1 MKKKIIILG
10 STGSIGMTTIKI
22 VLKNKKIFDVI
33 LLTANKDYVKLLSQ
47 AKTLKCKNII
57 VFDKENFFKAKI
69 INKNK
74 NIKIFNNV
82 KDFLKNQKNKVD
94 YTMCAISGI
103 SGLEPLIDII
113 KITKNLAIA
122 NKESIICGWNLIQ
135 KKIVKYNVKFIP
147 IDSEHFSIQS
157 LIKNNK
163 NMEIDTIF
171 ITASGG
177 PFLKTP
183 MTQFKNISAKK
194 ATKHPNW
201 KMGKKISVDSSTLMN
216 KVFEIIE
223 AQRIFKLPI
232 SKFKILIHPKSYLH
246 SIVKFHDGT
255 SKLLIHDTSMMIPI
269 FNSLFNDDSTKK
281 LKTKK
286 INLNIINNLNLS
298 NVDLLRFP
306 MVKILKMMPNNI
318 SLFETVLVSA
328 NDCLVD
334 LFLNKKIKYQDIY
347 KNLKKIL
354 RLSEFTKLKS
364 SKPKNVLQ
372 IIHLSKYVALKTKS
386 LCVM

>member
-82 KDFLKNQKNKVD
+82 KDFLKNQKNKID

-306 MVKILKMMPNNI
+306 MVKILKMIPNNI